1 MPRSVSGLSRSLNM
15 TRRAVAFIVVVAAI
29 VVSFW
34 QSGRVYLKQER
45 AIATAQQEIAEHEDA
60 IAALTDEVNRW
71 KDPSFVTAQARERLG
86 WVMPGE
92 IGYVVIGAD
101 GEPLSGGNELVT
113 AGALPSNEHRTT
125 WWERMAGSITT
136 ADDPIPATT
145 SAPVVML
152 APSPTPTPKR

>member
-1 MPRSVSGLSRSLNM
+1 M
-15 TRRAVAFIVVVAAI
+15 AFIVVVAAI

-45 AIATAQQEIAEHEDA
+45 AIASAQQEIAEHQDA
-60 IAALTDEVNRW
+60 IAALTDEINRW
-71 KDPSFVTAQARERLG
+71 EDPSFVKAQARERLG

-92 IGYVVIGAD
+92 TGYVVIGVD
-101 GEPLSGGNELVT
+101 GEPLGGGSELEA

-136 ADDPIPATT
+136 ADDPAPATT
-145 SAPVVML
+145 SAPVVTL
-152 APSPTPTPKR
+152 APSPTPSPKR